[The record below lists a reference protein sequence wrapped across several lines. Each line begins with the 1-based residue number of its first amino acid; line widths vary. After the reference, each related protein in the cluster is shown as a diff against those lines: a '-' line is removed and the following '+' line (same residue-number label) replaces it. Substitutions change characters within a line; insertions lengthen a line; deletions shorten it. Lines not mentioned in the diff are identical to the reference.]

1 MARRNRH
8 RRGDYLVKDDY
19 SGHTIYASQAVR
31 DYRGFIT
38 KKGTELKRNPQDF
51 ATAIAEDISLPLMN
65 PKPDG
70 YNYQKIEITNYLLR
84 SEQFTL
90 SPWTVSGINIISAS
104 RLTPRLDKTAIIAQ
118 ENFTTTSKTIN
129 QINSTLSSADDYT
142 FSLYVANPVGR
153 FIELRVDNNT
163 NLQFFGATFDFTSGL
178 PTATQSNAGTGI
190 LYSSGFEDVGDGW
203 YRLYVSGTP
212 NIATGDLRVRIVYR
226 NFAGWLGYMGE
237 GLGFT
242 IWGAQLS
249 IGRQL
254 FDYVRTEAQTGYGVG
269 SGEIL
274 DGDEI
279 LVPQYV
285 GTTMVP
291 TPRSFITDFY
301 AQESDLGIG
310 QMEIGNSFIVR

>member
-1 MARRNRH
+1 MARRNKH
-8 RRGDYLVKDDY
+8 RKGDYLVKDDW
-19 SGHTIYASQAVR
+19 SGKTIYASQAVR
-31 DYRGFIT
+31 DYRGYIT
-38 KKGTELKRNPQDF
+38 KKGTELKRNPQDY

-70 YNYQKIEITNYLLR
+70 YNYQKIEITNYLLY
-84 SEQFTL
+84 SEQFTI
-90 SPWTVSGINIISAS
+90 SPWSVTGLNIISS
-104 RLTPRLDKTAIIAQ
+104 NKTTPRLDLTAVQAV
-118 ENFTTTSKTIN
+118 ETFTTTNKTIN
-129 QINSTLSSADDYT
+129 QTNSALSSSDDYT

-163 NLQFFGATFDFTSGL
+163 NTQFFGARFDFTNGN
-178 PTATQSNAGTGI
+178 PTSSQSNAGTGI

-226 NFAGWLGYMGE
+226 SFAGSLGYMGE

-249 IGRQL
+249 LGRQL
-254 FDYVRTEAQTGYGVG
+254 FDYVRTEAQTGYGFG
-269 SGEIL
+269 SNEIL

-279 LVPQYV
+279 IVPQYV
-285 GTTMVP
+285 GTTRVP

-301 AQESDLGIG
+301 VQESDLGIG